1 MSVSAKMLKDPIE
14 IKGRQPL
21 GFLVVEPENLKLY
34 YVPTKKKATKKKKKN
49 KEMYTPKTKKAD
61 RLFEQV

>member
-1 MSVSAKMLKDPIE
+1 MFVSAKMLKDPIE

-21 GFLVVEPENLKLY
+21 GFLVVEPENLKLH
-34 YVPTKKKATKKKKKN
+34 YVPSKKKATKKKKN

>member
-1 MSVSAKMLKDPIE
+1 MFVSAKMLKDPIE

-21 GFLVVEPENLKLY
+21 GFLVVEPENLKLH
-34 YVPTKKKATKKKKKN
+34 YVPSKKKATKKKKN
-49 KEMYTPKTKKAD
+49 KEMYTLKTKKAD